1 MIYHIEKKD
10 VLLYNSREVKELEM
24 EENKYNIGIISD
36 TACDLSEQ
44 LLTDNN
50 IELISYYVNV
60 DGKEYKSGKEITV
73 HQMFELANKNKKLPK
88 TSQVTPAKFYE
99 YFNEYLERYDRI
111 IYIGLGSGFSGTFSN
126 ACLAAND
133 IGDGKVYCLDS
144 QNLSSGEGLLV
155 LKAAKLR
162 RDGLTFE
169 EIIKEVE
176 RCVPLTRTQFCL
188 NTLQYMYYG
197 GRCSG
202 TTRLFGT
209 MLNIKPI
216 IRVVDNKMVVA
227 KKPIGY
233 KKALEAIL
241 EYVRADLDNID
252 LENIMITHCL
262 ADNEALYLWEELKK
276 MVPLESIKETFAES
290 IVSTHCGPRT
300 IGILYILKK

>member
-1 MIYHIEKKD
+1 
-10 VLLYNSREVKELEM
+10 M

-36 TACDLSEQ
+36 TACDLSPE
-44 LLTDNN
+44 LIKDNN
-50 IELISYYVNV
+50 IELIAYYVNV
-60 DGKEYKSGKEITV
+60 DGKEYRSGTEITV
-73 HQMFELANKNKKLPK
+73 QQMFDLANKHKKLPK
-88 TSQVTPAKFYE
+88 TSQVTPAKFVD
-99 YFNEYLERYDRI
+99 YFNEYLQKYDRV

-126 ACLAAND
+126 ACLAASE
-133 IGDGKVYCLDS
+133 IGDDKVYCLDS

-155 LKAAKLR
+155 LKACKLR
-162 RDGLTFE
+162 SEGKTFE

-176 RCVPLTRTQFCL
+176 RCVPLTRSQFCI

-202 TTRLFGT
+202 TTKLFGT

-216 IRVVDNKMVVA
+216 IRVVDNQMVVA

-241 EYVRADLDNID
+241 EYVRADLDNLD
-252 LENIMITHCL
+252 LDNIMITHCL
-262 ADNEALYLWEELKK
+262 ADSDAKYFWEELKK
-276 MVPLESIKETFAES
+276 MVPAESIRETFAES

>member
-1 MIYHIEKKD
+1 
-10 VLLYNSREVKELEM
+10 M

-36 TACDLSEQ
+36 TACDLSPE
-44 LLTDNN
+44 LIKDNN
-50 IELISYYVNV
+50 IELIAYYVNV
-60 DGKEYKSGKEITV
+60 DGKEYRSGTEITV
-73 HQMFELANKNKKLPK
+73 QQMFDLANKHKKLPK
-88 TSQVTPAKFYE
+88 TSQVTPAKFVD
-99 YFNEYLERYDRI
+99 YFNEYLQKYDRV

-126 ACLAAND
+126 ACLAASE
-133 IGDGKVYCLDS
+133 IGDDKVYCLDS
-144 QNLSSGEGLLV
+144 HNLSSGVGLLV
-155 LKAAKLR
+155 VKACKLR
-162 RDGLTFE
+162 SEGKTFE

-176 RCVPLTRTQFCL
+176 RCVPLTRSQFCI

-202 TTRLFGT
+202 TTKLFGT

-216 IRVVDNKMVVA
+216 IRVVDNQMVVA

-241 EYVRADLDNID
+241 EYVRADLDNLD
-252 LENIMITHCL
+252 LDNIMITHCL
-262 ADNEALYLWEELKK
+262 ADSDAKYFWEELKK
-276 MVPLESIKETFAES
+276 MVPAESIRETFAES